1 MVSPVTSGDAV
12 KGYIVIHCYL
22 SKIERECNSVLNIS
36 YFTLLVILGLSL
48 IPVFGFWRLIS
59 RPLDRLIYAA
69 GKYAAGNLDYTFIK
83 EPTDELEYIGASLQY
98 LGRPGRK
105 GWENPRENLSPT
117 FPTISARP

>member
-48 IPVFGFWRLIS
+48 ILVFGFWRLIS
-59 RPLDRLIYAA
+59 CPLDRLIYAA
-69 GKYAAGNLDYTFIK
+69 GKYAAGNLDIPSSKSPLTSSNTS
-83 EPTDELEYIGASLQY
+83 EPASSIWPA
-98 LGRPGRK
+98 GPERV
-105 GWENPRENLSPT
+105 ENPRENLSPT